1 MTTKT
6 NTRPKPNTTVDER
19 LSRTQKSKPDKTEKT
34 STEKAPGKTIKFEA
48 TAATH
53 KAVRT
58 PLLSH
63 TTGRLMAV
71 MRCRGAELPTESEQS
86 FGINAFAGLKPRDT
100 AEVLL
105 CTQMVAVHEVAMA
118 MLTGAK
124 MATEIPSLQEQG
136 NLAVKLLGMFER
148 QFAAL
153 AKARRPQQV
162 VEVQHTHRHVHIDGQ
177 PIPGAGVMTQIEG
190 QPYGPNDPRA
200 LALAPGPALLGE
212 DTPAADAMPVAS
224 NAERPLPNPRRP
236 LARRAKR

>member
-6 NTRPKPNTTVDER
+6 KTRPKSNTAVDER

-48 TAATH
+48 TAPTH

-105 CTQMVAVHEVAMA
+105 CTQMVGVHEVAMA

-136 NLAVKLLGMFER
+136 NLAVKLLGIFER
-148 QFAAL
+148 QFQAL
-153 AKARRPQQV
+153 AKARKPQQV
-162 VEVQHTHRHVHIDGQ
+162 VEVRHEHRHIHAHSQ
-177 PIPGAGVMTQIEG
+177 PLPGAGVVTEIEG

-200 LALAPGPALLGE
+200 LALAPGTALLGQ
-212 DTPAADAMPVAS
+212 DAPADAMPVTS
-224 NAERPLPNPRRP
+224 NAERPLSNPRRTI
-236 LARRAKR
+236 ARRT

>member
-19 LSRTQKSKPDKTEKT
+19 PSRTQKSKPDETEKT
-34 STEKAPGKTIKFEA
+34 STENAPEKTIKFEA

-53 KAVRT
+53 RAVRT

-63 TTGRLMAV
+63 TTGRLMAI
-71 MRCRGAELPTESEQS
+71 MRSRGAELPTESEQS